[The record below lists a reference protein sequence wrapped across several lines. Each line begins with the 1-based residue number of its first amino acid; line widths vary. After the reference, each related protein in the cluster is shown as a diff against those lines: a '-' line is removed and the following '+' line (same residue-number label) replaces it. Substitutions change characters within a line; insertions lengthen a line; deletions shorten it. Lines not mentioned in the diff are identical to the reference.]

1 MQEIQKV
8 KFDFDARENASRK
21 VLAGCIP
28 GAEPYHHTVLAGS
41 SLVLEPFGGH
51 HVLIVLKG
59 EAKFST
65 DGNEYMFHERVVFVP
80 SPSQP
85 VAIDALTDLQILEVR
100 WFKRED
106 TDASRAYT
114 EVPESFLTL
123 LEHDI
128 AYLSEDP
135 AVMDESYGSM
145 AMIAFYRHVSDF
157 LKIPSPLPDVMR
169 DRLEARMREALPN
182 IRISW

>member
-1 MQEIQKV
+1 MKLETKKLAEKWEYIQGGLLFIDETEDSPDSCLSIANGELKHYINSLSSVQQE
-8 KFDFDARENASRK
+8 A
-21 VLAGCIP
+21 
-28 GAEPYHHTVLAGS
+28 AE
-41 SLVLEPFGGH
+41 
-51 HVLIVLKG
+51 LIEEL
-59 EAKFST
+59 
-65 DGNEYMFHERVVFVP
+65 H
-80 SPSQP
+80 
-85 VAIDALTDLQILEVR
+85 L
-100 WFKRED
+100 
-106 TDASRAYT
+106 TDASKAYT

-157 LKIPSPLPDVMR
+157 LKIPSSLPDMMR